1 MSVCQDHSKP
11 AFALV
16 ALETVLTL
24 VEEEQLLVVR
34 GGSRHGVLVS
44 SSVVDKA
51 ILTRTFVKVRG
62 NLIFYVAL

>member
-62 NLIFYVAL
+62 SLIFYVAL